1 MSDKKMAAIR
11 RETQAAAPGTRP
23 EERGTDPGDRRIP
36 RSRGRLETLDLL
48 RGLTIVSMI
57 LYHGMWDFIYLSQT
71 GSAMTGLRTWY
82 EGMGGHLW
90 QQSICRTFIFLSG
103 FCVPFSRR
111 IFRRGLQVSGGGLV
125 VSAVTLL
132 FMYEDRVVFGVLTFL
147 GAAMLLAGLI
157 RIAGQ
162 VPGGR
167 FSGPFSG
174 KVPGGRFSWSS
185 SGNRKKGEDLSTDIE
200 GEAGSEGA
208 GEPSLWFCKGAG
220 EPSLWLQSRKGAL
233 AGLVLSLILFYITRW
248 VNRCFLRLGPGL
260 ELALPDFLFVSAER
274 QATFAGKAAG
284 FVLTGLGFPMQ
295 GFFSTDYFSLIPWI
309 FLFSAGICLHG
320 VMAAGRHAHDRAPEY
335 SKSGPDGGQRPASG
349 TAPGEKKPFSHPLMH
364 LEAPVLN
371 WMGRH
376 SLLIYMLHQPV
387 LYLLI
392 SVLF

>member
-1 MSDKKMAAIR
+1 MSDISNMPDKNMAAR
-11 RETQAAAPGTRP
+11 
-23 EERGTDPGDRRIP
+23 
-36 RSRGRLETLDLL
+36 RLETLDLL
-48 RGLTIVSMI
+48 RGITIVSMI
-57 LYHGMWDFIYLSQT
+57 LYHGMWDFIYFSQT

-90 QQSICRTFIFLSG
+90 QQSICRSFILLSG
-103 FCVPFSRR
+103 FCVPFSRH

-162 VPGGR
+162 GPRGR

-233 AGLVLSLILFYITRW
+233 AGLVLCLILFYITRW

-260 ELALPDFLFVSAER
+260 ELALPGFLFVSAER

-309 FLFSAGICLHG
+309 FLFFAGICLHG
-320 VMAAGRHAHDRAPEY
+320 VMAGRGSDPRRISVQNNDGWSAGQESAPGKNAREA
-335 SKSGPDGGQRPASG
+335 GQESASG
-349 TAPGEKKPFSHPLMH
+349 AANVGKTAFSHPLMH
-364 LEAPVLN
+364 LKAPVLN

-392 SVLF
+392 SVLFR

>member
-1 MSDKKMAAIR
+1 MPDISNMPDKNMAAR
-11 RETQAAAPGTRP
+11 
-23 EERGTDPGDRRIP
+23 
-36 RSRGRLETLDLL
+36 RLETLDLL
-48 RGLTIVSMI
+48 RGITIVSMI
-57 LYHGMWDFIYLSQT
+57 LYHGMWDFIYFSQT

-90 QQSICRTFIFLSG
+90 QQSICRSFIFLSG

-157 RIAGQ
+157 RT
-162 VPGGR
+162 VEPGGR
-167 FSGPFSG
+167 FS
-174 KVPGGRFSWSS
+174 
-185 SGNRKKGEDLSTDIE
+185 
-200 GEAGSEGA
+200 
-208 GEPSLWFCKGAG
+208 EPSPWLHRGNKGTG
-220 EPSLWLQSRKGAL
+220 GPSLWLHSRKGAL
-233 AGLVLSLILFYITRW
+233 TGLVLCLILFYITRW
-248 VNRCFLRLGPGL
+248 VNRCFLRFGPGL
-260 ELALPDFLFVSAER
+260 EVALPDFLFVSAEQ
-274 QATFAGKAAG
+274 QAAPAGRAAG

-320 VMAAGRHAHDRAPEY
+320 VMAGRGSDPGRISVQNNDGWSAGQESAPGKNAREA
-335 SKSGPDGGQRPASG
+335 GQESASG
-349 TAPGEKKPFSHPLMH
+349 AANVGKTAFSHPLMH
-364 LEAPVLN
+364 LKAPVLN